1 MKRTQKI
8 KKYLKKNKRRLMIAF
23 NERMAFIDFMLLA
36 VWIIEL

>member
-23 NERMAFIDFMLLA
+23 NERMAFVDFILLA

>member
-23 NERMAFIDFMLLA
+23 NERMALIDIILLA

>member
-8 KKYLKKNKRRLMIAF
+8 RKFLKKNKRKIMIAF
-23 NERMAFIDFMLLA
+23 NERMAFIDLLLLA